1 MEVIEERKKYLNC
14 KCLIV
19 IKLYILEYLTKLS
32 QKINIFGD
40 DDVIKFL
47 RLEKEVPHLLSN
59 LRDQWENN
67 RANRLGA
74 KKIL

>member
-19 IKLYILEYLTKLS
+19 INLYILEYLTKLS